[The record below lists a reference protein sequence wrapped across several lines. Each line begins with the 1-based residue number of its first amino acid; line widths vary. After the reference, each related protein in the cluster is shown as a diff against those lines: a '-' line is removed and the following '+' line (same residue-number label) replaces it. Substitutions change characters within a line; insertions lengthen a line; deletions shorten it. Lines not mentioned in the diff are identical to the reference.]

1 MKQPDIPVN
10 ERTVP
15 MKEGERSFNPLVYRE
30 LLAPDM
36 VAMGFLGAM
45 LTAILFT
52 VIGPLGTWETVS
64 AFRRLLYWGLSAC
77 FTWPTIHF
85 QSAVVLYLM
94 RFRPR
99 SQIIMALVGGTLL
112 PSGGCTAILFTGA
125 AALQFEFSHLMLPS
139 IYVLSVSLNAPY
151 SLLVH
156 YIACQRAK
164 ADVLTAPRDA
174 DMLPVSERSP
184 REETARPSITDGP
197 EPGGEAGDSA
207 RPPGESA
214 PAVDPDLTAAQ
225 EEEAEAEEE
234 EEAGAGDGNRTTVVP
249 APTDPGTRIFLS
261 RLSRKLDGDLIY
273 VKTDGHYL
281 TAYTTSGS
289 CSILMRFADAVADLG
304 ELGMRVHRSYW
315 VAKHHVIESTVRDNR
330 VLLRLTGGHEVP
342 VSRTYVP
349 DVQAAIT
356 DRS

>member
-1 MKQPDIPVN
+1 MNETNVPV
-10 ERTVP
+10 
-15 MKEGERSFNPLVYRE
+15 KEVRRSFKPLAYRE

-64 AFRRLLYWGLSAC
+64 ASRRLLYWGLSAF

-85 QSAVVLYLM
+85 QSAVILYVM
-94 RFRPR
+94 RFRTR
-99 SQIIMALVGGTLL
+99 FQITMALVGGTLL

-156 YIACQRAK
+156 YIACERAK
-164 ADVLTAPRDA
+164 AGVLTADGDA
-174 DMLPVSERSP
+174 GMLPASERSL
-184 REETARPSITDGP
+184 EETVRPSITDGP
-197 EPGGEAGDSA
+197 EPGREAGDSP
-207 RPPGESA
+207 RPPGERA
-214 PAVDPDLTAAQ
+214 PAVDPDLTEAQ
-225 EEEAEAEEE
+225 EEEA
-234 EEAGAGDGNRTTVVP
+234 GPGDGGRSTVVP
-249 APTDPGTRIFLS
+249 APTEPGTRIFLS
-261 RLSRKLDGDLIY
+261 RLSRELDGDLIY

-281 TAYTTSGS
+281 TAHTTSGS

-315 VAKHHVIESTVRDNR
+315 VARHHVIESTVRDNR
-330 VLLRLTGGHEVP
+330 VLLRLTGGYEVP

-349 DVQAAIT
+349 AVQAAIA